1 MRFLAFLMAACIAGC
16 GSSNGFST
24 DYSVLLPG
32 NTSFTTSQDGSGFRP
47 PITENGLDY
56 SRIRNKPLT
65 LTFDTGD
72 VVVLR
77 KTEISINGAT
87 RKPHAGS
94 TVTLTR
100 VNDKVI
106 LQ

>member
-1 MRFLAFLMAACIAGC
+1 MRFFAFLMAACLAGC

-24 DYSVLLPG
+24 DYSVTLPSS
-32 NTSFTTSQDGSGFRP
+32 TSFTTSQDGEKFPP
-47 PITENGLDY
+47 PITGNGLDY
-56 SRIRNKPLT
+56 SRIPNKPLT

-72 VVVLR
+72 VVVLN

-87 RKPHAGS
+87 QKPKAGS
-94 TVTLTR
+94 TVALVR
-100 VNDKVI
+100 INDKVI